1 MSFFNSSP
9 NFITQRLK
17 VDFKGLN
24 PEQSIAKYEELK
36 VKTREKLREYY
47 PKAEDKVAF
56 YQEVIELLGT
66 RDGDYILLNLFFE
79 TDVDT
84 IVRKL
89 KENNILNSVKCRD
102 IDSLSHKLLSEI
114 NKNSN
119 FQIVPFLKE
128 HFTSL
133 IDLSETDWTNENQNV
148 HPLVRAFAKWLT
160 DNLSH
165 GKNEFVLGIFLFD
178 KIWNIFFTNP
188 FNNQKALVFI
198 TVLIEETKKSSS
210 VSIHQYF
217 DEVKTIASELFIDRP
232 YSILV
237 DGIDFKIELSQGY
250 QKKRLEFEK
259 FLDDSRSKDKSF
271 LSLPYQEIFKAF
283 PGLNE
288 PDREKAIKDIKSKI
302 DSGEI
307 PIESDMILLSSIEAS
322 NKLVSLVNQKCY
334 FFENIEY

>member
-9 NFITQRLK
+9 NFITQRLM

-24 PEQSIAKYEELK
+24 PEQSITKYEELK
-36 VKTREKLREYY
+36 VKTREKLRVYY

-56 YQEVIELLGT
+56 YQEIIELLGT

-79 TDVDT
+79 SDIDT
-84 IVRKL
+84 IVTKL
-89 KENNILNSVKCRD
+89 KENNIINSVKCRD
-102 IDSLSHKLLSEI
+102 TDSLSHKLLSEI

-119 FQIVPFLKE
+119 FQIVPFLKG
-128 HFTSL
+128 HFTNL

-160 DNLSH
+160 DNLSR
-165 GKNEFVLGIFLFD
+165 GTNEFVLGIFLFD

-198 TVLIEETKKSSS
+198 NVMIEETKKSSS

-217 DEVKTIASELFIDRP
+217 DEVQTIASELFIGRP
-232 YSILV
+232 YSILI

-250 QKKRLEFEK
+250 QKKRLEFEEL
-259 FLDDSRSKDKSF
+259 LDYSRSKDKSF
-271 LSLPYQEIFKAF
+271 LSWSYQEIFRAF
-283 PGLNE
+283 SGLND
-288 PDREKAIKDIKSKI
+288 PDREKAIKDIKFKI
-302 DSGEI
+302 DSGEV
-307 PIESDMILLSSIEAS
+307 PVESDMIYLSSSKEP
-322 NKLVSLVNQKCY
+322 NKLMNLINQKCY
-334 FFENIEY
+334 FFEKLDM